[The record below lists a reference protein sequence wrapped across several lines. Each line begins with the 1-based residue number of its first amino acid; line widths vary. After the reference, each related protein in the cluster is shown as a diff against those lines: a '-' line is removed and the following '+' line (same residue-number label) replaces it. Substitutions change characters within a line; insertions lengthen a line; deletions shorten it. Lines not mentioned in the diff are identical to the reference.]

1 MPGKKRSN
9 KSVRKTQSRKTRV
22 VSMTKKVAVKPL
34 PVSQKAS
41 TLDLVRNYISRFAET
56 KFRGKDIV
64 TSVFNGSIASAGEI
78 YGVLPAIPKTTTDSI
93 TAHGRLGDYV
103 TPKSLKLNG
112 SIAIVSA
119 QYKRIRVRMFV
130 LTAKSIKN
138 VGQKSSIDIVHLI
151 NDGQTDGGVQ
161 FDGTV
166 QKRDF
171 PVNTKLFTVL
181 SDRSYDLC
189 SASGTSVTGE
199 PHMPDEGAVGAVPR
213 FINQDDNQ
221 KSFVHFNLDL
231 PLPSRLAFTSS
242 SGNDATNY
250 YPFMC
255 IGYTEYDTNP
265 ASSTSTEIAVS
276 CNSMLRYD
284 DS

>member
-1 MPGKKRSN
+1 M
-9 KSVRKTQSRKTRV
+9 
-22 VSMTKKVAVKPL
+22 
-34 PVSQKAS
+34 
-41 TLDLVRNYISRFAET
+41 
-56 KFRGKDIV
+56 
-64 TSVFNGSIASAGEI
+64 FNGSIASAGEI
-78 YGVLPAIPKTTTDSI
+78 YGILPSIPKNTTDSI
-93 TAHGRLGDYV
+93 TAYGRLGDQV
-103 TPKSLKLNG
+103 TPKSLKMSG

-130 LTAKSIKN
+130 LTAKAIKN
-138 VGQKSSIDIVHLI
+138 AGQKSSIDIVHLI

-166 QKRDF
+166 QRRDF
-171 PVNTKLFTVL
+171 PVNTKTFTVL

-199 PHMPDEGAVGAVPR
+199 PRMPDEGAVGAVPR

-231 PLPSRLAFTSS
+231 PLPAKLNYAVA

-276 CNSMLRYD
+276 CSSMLRFD

>member
-1 MPGKKRSN
+1 
-9 KSVRKTQSRKTRV
+9 
-22 VSMTKKVAVKPL
+22 MT
-34 PVSQKAS
+34 S
-41 TLDLVRNYISRFAET
+41 T
-56 KFRGKDIV
+56 
-64 TSVFNGSIASAGEI
+64 FNGSIASVAEI
-78 YGVLPAIPKTTTDSI
+78 YGVLPSIPKNTTDSI
-93 TAHGRLGDYV
+93 TAYGRIGDQV
-103 TPKSLKLNG
+103 KPKSLKLNG

-130 LTAKSIKN
+130 LTAKAVKN
-138 VGQKSSIDIVHLI
+138 AGQKSSIDIVHLI

-166 QKRDF
+166 QRRDF
-171 PVNTKLFTVL
+171 PVNTKVFSVL

-189 SASGTSVTGE
+189 SASGTSVTTTG
-199 PHMPDEGAVGAVPR
+199 DEGSVGAVPR

-231 PLPSRLAFTSS
+231 PLPTKLDYAVA
-242 SGNDATNY
+242 SGNDPTNY
-250 YPFMC
+250 YPFMV

-265 ASSTSTEIAVS
+265 ASTSSTEIAVS